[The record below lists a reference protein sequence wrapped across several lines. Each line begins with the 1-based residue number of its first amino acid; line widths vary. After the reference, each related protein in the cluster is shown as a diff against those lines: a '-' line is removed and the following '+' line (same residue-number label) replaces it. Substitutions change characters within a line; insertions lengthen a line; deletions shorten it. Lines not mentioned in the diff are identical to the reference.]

1 MTIQKIFLSAH
12 FMVLLGLVVFTFL
25 PFYTLSHTFPIEVW
39 LKQFSLFLYW
49 TGAYFLVIKVLLPK
63 LLYRNKGTL
72 FALVLLAVLFG
83 VSILNNRIDNAIR
96 FTEVVEK
103 NLPASNAGNTS
114 PTGDMGAVLMT
125 ILVCGI
131 GVIIVITQKIQQD
144 QLQKIG
150 SELAFLKTQINPHFF
165 FNVLHTIYGL
175 TGQDTAKAK
184 DSIYT
189 LSHMMRYVL
198 YNSENTTLEKELEFV
213 ESYNKLMR
221 LRVPPD
227 VQIIFEK
234 PAFIE
239 DVPIAPMIILPF
251 IENAYKHGIS
261 SIYPSFIYMS
271 VTHTHNQI
279 AIEIRNSSFG
289 SGGGELEESNGIG
302 LTNTRR
308 RLNLLYPGRHTL
320 IVDDNKANK
329 EFSIHLKL
337 AIA

>member
-39 LKQFSLFLYW
+39 LKQLSLFLYW
-49 TGAYFLVIKVLLPK
+49 TGAYFLVVKVLLPR
-63 LLYRNKGTL
+63 LLYRNKGAL
-72 FALVLLAVLFG
+72 FALILLAILFG
-83 VSILNNRIDNAIR
+83 ASVLNNRIDEAIR

-103 NLPASNAGNTS
+103 NLPINNTGNTS

-125 ILVCGI
+125 LLVCGI
-131 GVIIVITQKIQQD
+131 GVIIVVTQKIQQD

-175 TGQDTAKAK
+175 TDQNTEKAK
-184 DSIYT
+184 DAIYT

-198 YNSENTTLEKELEFV
+198 YHGGMTTLGKELEFV
-213 ESYNKLMR
+213 ESYHKLMR
-221 LRVPPD
+221 LRIPAD

-234 PAFIE
+234 PALVNE
-239 DVPIAPMIILPF
+239 VPIAPMIILPF

-261 SIYPSFIYMS
+261 SIHPSFIYMS
-271 VTHTHNQI
+271 VSQTKDV
-279 AIEIRNSSFG
+279 IEIEVRNSSFG
-289 SGGGELEESNGIG
+289 EKTGALEESSGIG
-302 LTNTRR
+302 LSNTRR
-308 RLNLLYPGRHTL
+308 RLNLLYPGKHTL
-320 IVDDNKANK
+320 IVDDDKANK

>member
-1 MTIQKIFLSAH
+1 
-12 FMVLLGLVVFTFL
+12 MVLLGLVVFTFL

-39 LKQFSLFLYW
+39 LKQLSLFLYW
-49 TGAYFLVIKVLLPK
+49 TGAYFLVIKILLPK
-63 LLYRNKGTL
+63 FLYRNKGTL
-72 FALVLLAVLFG
+72 FGLSLLLVLLG

-103 NLPASNAGNTS
+103 NLPASHAGNTS

-150 SELAFLKTQINPHFF
+150 SELAFLKTQMNPHFF

-175 TGQDTAKAK
+175 TDQDTAKAK

-198 YNSENTTLEKELEFV
+198 YHSEKTTLSQELQFV
-213 ESYNKLMR
+213 ESYHKLMR
-221 LRVPPD
+221 LRVPAN
-227 VQIIFEK
+227 VQIIFDK
-234 PAFIE
+234 PGFIE

-261 SIYPSFIYMS
+261 SLYPSFIYMN
-271 VTHTHNQI
+271 VTQAANV
-279 AIEIRNSSFG
+279 IEIEVRNSSFG
-289 SGGGELEESNGIG
+289 EKPGELEESNGIG
-302 LTNTRR
+302 LANTRR

-320 IVDDNKANK
+320 IVDDNKANN

-337 AIA
+337 SIA